1 MLSPLTLINCIYETM
16 YDKRIYKCCMWANHY
31 DQPNQIKR
39 RSTRNSYFLFKVFF
53 DIHFIVHEFRR
64 DQFHILTTLELWV
77 KSPYLH
83 PVFGPAFTPI
93 YPLFQW
99 YPQSEKILLNLSMKC
114 WNSAFNAQGS
124 RVIIVVV
131 QVGTVKIYMYQPV
144 EALRK
149 KERQDK
155 SSVYHKNC

>member
-1 MLSPLTLINCIYETM
+1 MKQYMIKIKC
-16 YDKRIYKCCMWANHY
+16 KCCMWANHC
-31 DQPNQIKR
+31 DQLNQNATQSETIIF
-39 RSTRNSYFLFKVFF
+39 SFKVFF
-53 DIHFIVHEFRR
+53 DIHFIVHEFTR
-64 DQFHILTTLELWV
+64 DRFHILTTLELSV

-83 PVFGPAFTPI
+83 PIFGPAFTP
-93 YPLFQW
+93 YPLFEW
-99 YPQSEKILLNLSMKC
+99 YPQREKIWLNLNMKC

-131 QVGTVKIYMYQPV
+131 QVGTVKIYIAAV

-155 SSVYHKNC
+155 NPVYHQNCWKN